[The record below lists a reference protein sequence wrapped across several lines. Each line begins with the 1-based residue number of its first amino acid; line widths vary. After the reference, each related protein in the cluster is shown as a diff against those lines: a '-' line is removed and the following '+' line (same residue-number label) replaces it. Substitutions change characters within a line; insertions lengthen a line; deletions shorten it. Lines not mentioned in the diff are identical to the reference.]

1 MNEKHYNLS
10 TTEDNGKSLV
20 TTNVSTKHPDEI
32 VRLLTLAGIEAAKAE
47 QSDCGCGGTCG
58 CGGEEVV
65 TVVDEADPDAEFVG
79 SGPQE
84 LDIDD
89 FSKKT
94 ADSISRQKKRIQPSM
109 GDNPLEYS
117 LDEDDIYESL
127 MTEFD
132 SFLAE
137 EVAQLE
143 ELTSAEK
150 KLIGQ
155 MYDKKGNPT
164 PLGKKV
170 LAAEQKTESVDLDEE
185 NSGPCW
191 DDYEQIG
198 MKKKNGKEVPNCV
211 PKNKKK

>member
-1 MNEKHYNLS
+1 MSDKHYNLS

-32 VRLLTLAGIEAAKAE
+32 VRLLTLAGLEAAKAE
-47 QSDCGCGGTCG
+47 QSGCGCGGSCG
-58 CGGEEVV
+58 CGGEEVIA
-65 TVVDEADPDAEFVG
+65 VVDEADPDAEYIG
-79 SGPQE
+79 SGPQD

-94 ADSISRQKKRIQPSM
+94 ADSISRQKKRIQPSK

-127 MTEFD
+127 MAEFD
-132 SFLAE
+132 AFLSEGEKVNE
-137 EVAQLE
+137 E
-143 ELTSAEK
+143 
-150 KLIGQ
+150 
-155 MYDKKGNPT
+155 D
-164 PLGKKV
+164 
-170 LAAEQKTESVDLDEE
+170 
-185 NSGPCW
+185 PCW
-191 DDYEQIG
+191 DGYEQIG

>member
-1 MNEKHYNLS
+1 MSDKHYNLT

-32 VRLLTLAGIEAAKAE
+32 VRLMTLAGLEAAKAD
-47 QSDCGCGGTCG
+47 QADCG

-65 TVVDEADPDAEFVG
+65 TVVDEADPDAEYIG
-79 SGPQE
+79 SGPQD

-94 ADSISRQKKRIQPSM
+94 ADSISKQKMKLQPSK

-127 MTEFD
+127 MAEFEE
-132 SFLAE
+132 FLSE
-137 EVAQLE
+137 
-143 ELTSAEK
+143 
-150 KLIGQ
+150 
-155 MYDKKGNPT
+155 
-164 PLGKKV
+164 
-170 LAAEQKTESVDLDEE
+170 DED
-185 NSGPCW
+185 PCW
-191 DDYEQIG
+191 DGYEQIG

-211 PKNKKK
+211 PKKKKKK